1 MGTHT
6 SCLPCIGQP
15 TDHRPFK
22 YGFLTPLKPPL
33 VTYGS
38 YSAQTCNVFPPS
50 RVLGG
55 RSRMT
60 HLIPDVLADELVDR
74 HERLGPL
81 LVRVPGPDLYGDSAA
96 ASDFLDI
103 L

>member
-1 MGTHT
+1 MPNDFFFHT
-6 SCLPCIGQP
+6 QSFWGL
-15 TDHRPFK
+15 
-22 YGFLTPLKPPL
+22 
-33 VTYGS
+33 
-38 YSAQTCNVFPPS
+38 
-50 RVLGG
+50 
-55 RSRMT
+55 
-60 HLIPDVLADELVDR
+60 LIPDVLADELVDR